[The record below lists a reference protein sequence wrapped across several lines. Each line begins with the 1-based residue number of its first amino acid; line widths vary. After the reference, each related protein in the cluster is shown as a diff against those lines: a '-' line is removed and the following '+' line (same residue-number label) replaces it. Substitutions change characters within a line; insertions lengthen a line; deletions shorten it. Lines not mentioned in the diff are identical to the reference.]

1 MDTILVN
8 YSLPVTSNL
17 CISSQILVDIYSQLR
32 RAGGE
37 SPELTSLTTYLAF
50 LRNATMHT
58 VDRLHALVESNNDSL
73 LLVLGSLAE
82 FAPKEVSG

>member
-1 MDTILVN
+1 M
-8 YSLPVTSNL
+8 
-17 CISSQILVDIYSQLR
+17 DIYSQLR
-32 RAGGE
+32 RDGGE

-58 VDRLHALVESNNDSL
+58 IDRLHALVESNSDSL

-82 FAPKEVSG
+82 FAPEDVSSYFFHIILEQCI